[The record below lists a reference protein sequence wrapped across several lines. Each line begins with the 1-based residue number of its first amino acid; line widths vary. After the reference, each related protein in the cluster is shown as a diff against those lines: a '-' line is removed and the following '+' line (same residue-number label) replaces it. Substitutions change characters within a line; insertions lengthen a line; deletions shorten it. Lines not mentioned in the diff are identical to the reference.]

1 MDLALQNKLQGKQI
15 KREPSSVAMHCL
27 ERTQKIYDAVH
38 GFIRF
43 NSLERM
49 LIDSEPFQRLH
60 HIHQLGISY
69 IVYPG
74 ATHTRFE
81 HSLGTME
88 LSTRILEKI
97 CSKKFNL
104 PDAGYWMQIIRL
116 AALCH
121 DLGHLPF
128 SHDAEKVLLG
138 EAGHEGWT
146 MKAIESQHLKPI
158 WKELKFCFPERN
170 VVNDILKMAIG
181 KKKLLE
187 MGVSLVFS
195 PVENVLSQVVT
206 GDFFG
211 ADRIDYLLRD
221 AQCTGVSYGL
231 FDYHQL
237 IEMLCVLCFE
247 AELQLGIEENG
258 IESCEALL
266 LARHFMHQR
275 VYQYSSV
282 KAYKFHLARFMKSF
296 FAQGHYLK
304 DLEGYLS
311 LSDSEIL
318 SALRKAAKDLSATGH
333 LDADALMRRE
343 KRFKAISM
351 KEGIGEAELKRLC
364 SKLQIPTDALH
375 LEISPF
381 KEELHSPTELG
392 TKGFY
397 FPVQTRSGA
406 IVAAEECSKISV
418 PVVKVQWA
426 YIAPRFEKAF
436 REAVLQCS

>member
-1 MDLALQNKLQGKQI
+1 MSEEIKNLSTFFSGMPLQNCTKPKLC
-15 KREPSSVAMHCL
+15 RS
-27 ERTQKIYDAVH
+27 QKIYDAVH

-43 NSLERM
+43 NELERM

-60 HIHQLGISY
+60 HIHQLGIAY

-88 LSTRILEKI
+88 LATRIFERILLKDF
-97 CSKKFNL
+97 CL
-104 PDAGYWMQIIRL
+104 PDADYWMQIVRL

-128 SHDAEKVLLG
+128 SHDSEKTLLG
-138 EAGHEGWT
+138 HVGHEEWT
-146 MKAIESQHLKPI
+146 VKAIKSEYLKPI
-158 WKELKFCFPERN
+158 WEKLSVCYPERE
-170 VVNDILKMAIG
+170 VVNDILRMSIG
-181 KKKLLE
+181 EKALVEMEIKLT
-187 MGVSLVFS
+187 FS
-195 PVENVLSQVVT
+195 PVERVLSQVVT

-237 IEMLCVLCFE
+237 IEMLRVLPFKGRLE
-247 AELQLGIEENG
+247 LGIEENG

-282 KAYKFHLARFMKSF
+282 KAYKFHLIRFMKNF
-296 FAQGHYLK
+296 YVHGNYLNA
-304 DLEGYLS
+304 LEDYLS
-311 LSDSEIL
+311 LSDNEIL
-318 SALRKAAKDLSATGH
+318 TALRAAAKDLTALGH

-343 KRFKAISM
+343 KRFKAVSM
-351 KEGIGEAELKRLC
+351 KRSMGEAELKD
-364 SKLQIPTDALH
+364 LQIQLGIPPNALY
-375 LEISPF
+375 LES
-381 KEELHSPTELG
+381 SPTKKE
-392 TKGFY
+392 TQEFC
-397 FPVQTRSGA
+397 FPVQMHSGA
-406 IVAAEECSKISV
+406 IVSAGECSKILVPSV
-418 PVVKVQWA
+418 QVWWA
-426 YIAPRFEKAF
+426 FLSPEFEQAF
-436 REAVLQCS
+436 RAAIEKSSESHAIQA